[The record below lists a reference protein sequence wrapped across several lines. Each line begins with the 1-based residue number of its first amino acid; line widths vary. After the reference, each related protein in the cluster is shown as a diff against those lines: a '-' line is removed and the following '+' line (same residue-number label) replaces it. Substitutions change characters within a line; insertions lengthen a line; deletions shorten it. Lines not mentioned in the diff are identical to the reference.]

1 MGFDPQTG
9 EFTGMPKNWY
19 LMLKN
24 SNISVTEQKKNP
36 QAVIEVLKW
45 YESKDKDKGFKY
57 MTMGES
63 RLVFV
68 YSIHCILPCLACQQ
82 EVSCLI

>member
-1 MGFDPQTG
+1 
-9 EFTGMPKNWY
+9 
-19 LMLKN
+19 MLKN

-68 YSIHCILPCLACQQ
+68 YTTLYSLSTGS
-82 EVSCLI
+82 VVFDLISDLRCSFVNP